1 MVSFESKLIRLVE
14 EHVQEANEKKM
25 NLSAESLLMI
35 KSLTEAAFELSEELI
50 ENS

>member
-1 MVSFESKLIRLVE
+1 
-14 EHVQEANEKKM
+14 M
-25 NLSAESLLMI
+25 NLSVESLLMI